1 MFEPSNK
8 KQGLSRLIAAFTNT
22 CKGLVWMVKNEAA
35 FRQELIVS
43 FVLIVLSCYLD
54 ISIKEQAMLII
65 SLLFVLF
72 TETLNT
78 AIEAVVDRIGY
89 DYHELS
95 GLAKDLASAAVFIS
109 MIIAVIT
116 WAAVLLG

>member
-8 KQGLSRLIAAFTNT
+8 KQGLARLISAFSNT
-22 CKGLVWMVKNEAA
+22 YKGLIWMAKNEAA
-35 FRQELIVS
+35 FKQELLLSVAL
-43 FVLIVLSCYLD
+43 VVLSCYLD
-54 ISIKEQAMLII
+54 ITLKEQAILII

-95 GLAKDLASAAVFIS
+95 GLAKDLASSAVFIS
-109 MIIAVIT
+109 MIIAVII
-116 WAAVLLG
+116 WGAVLIA

>member
-1 MFEPSNK
+1 MS
-8 KQGLSRLIAAFTNT
+8 S
-22 CKGLVWMVKNEAA
+22 GLVWTGKNETA
-35 FRQELIVS
+35 FRPEIIVS

-72 TETLNT
+72 SETLNT

-95 GLAKDLASAAVFIS
+95 GLAKDLASAAVFY
-109 MIIAVIT
+109 
-116 WAAVLLG
+116 